1 MERREFLKLTAGAA
15 VFTAACQKGTAASVP
30 KISPNEEAF
39 QTSSGDESL
48 ANYTP
53 EKHRPT
59 ALHKTDSE
67 TDIKTDL
74 EGFLETCNP
83 TAAEAFTSLLRQGIE
98 AWVLIE
104 ENIKAHNDGRL
115 SKEEAIYSNADRWAS
130 AITNVP
136 TWGLSL
142 ASRLLGDCIT
152 EKIELSKSDK
162 SSANTMLAYNVHT
175 FSIIYINNFLV
186 ESLRRS
192 YINQMNLNDELDPR
206 RINTQAIVEDLNQ
219 NRESLIN
226 KFSEN
231 LQSIYGIPKSF
242 KEASLDRKIFD
253 IGSTLLGFL
262 VSFLNTGFARFLTS
276 LSRQRGA
283 GENALE
289 RELES
294 EDDNKKVKS
303 KNYNKQV
310 KIAVANAI
318 TFPSFNFINAG
329 CQAVINYIFKLDSSS
344 QLAQKNLEELISH
357 TLTFFAYLGLKAPMQ
372 NGLEHMMHKQE
383 QEKGELGSPF
393 KEIAKLMEPI

>member
-1 MERREFLKLTAGAA
+1 LDRRKFLELAVGAGIMAA
-15 VFTAACQKGTAASVP
+15 YPKGAAASVP
-30 KISPNEEAF
+30 KISRNEAF

-67 TDIKTDL
+67 TDL

-276 LSRQRGA
+276 LGRQRET
-283 GENALE
+283 GENALK
-289 RELES
+289 RELEYDNK
-294 EDDNKKVKS
+294 DDNKKVKS
-303 KNYNKQV
+303 ENYNKQV

-344 QLAQKNLEELISH
+344 QLAQKNLEE
-357 TLTFFAYLGLKAPMQ
+357 
-372 NGLEHMMHKQE
+372 
-383 QEKGELGSPF
+383 
-393 KEIAKLMEPI
+393 

>member
-1 MERREFLKLTAGAA
+1 MDRRKFLELAVGAGVMAA
-15 VFTAACQKGTAASVP
+15 YPKGAAASVP
-30 KISPNEEAF
+30 KISRNKAF
-39 QTSSGDESL
+39 QTSSDGESL

-53 EKHRPT
+53 EKQRPT

-98 AWVLIE
+98 AWILIKK
-104 ENIKAHNDGRL
+104 NIKAHNDGRL

-130 AITNVP
+130 AITNMP
-136 TWGLSL
+136 TWVLSL
-142 ASRLLGDCIT
+142 ASRLLGDYIT

-186 ESLRRS
+186 ESLRKS
-192 YINQMNLNDELDPR
+192 YINQMKLNDELDPL
-206 RINTQAIVEDLNQ
+206 RINIQAIVEDLNQ

-276 LSRQRGA
+276 LCRQRET
-283 GENALE
+283 GENALK
-289 RELES
+289 RVLGS
-294 EDDNKKVKS
+294 ED
-303 KNYNKQV
+303 YNKQV

-393 KEIAKLMEPI
+393 KEIAKFMEPI